1 MRTIIKEFSMT
12 INGNPVATKDK
23 LPVINPANEKIIAQV
38 PIASK
43 VDLDHAVEAAKKAFQ
58 KWTVLSV
65 DDREAKLIAF
75 ADAIYQHREELAE
88 LFTLE
93 MGRPIK
99 LALVE
104 IEGAVETCKAL
115 SKKDCHAKSLNK
127 KKITILKDIIL
138 HLVLQV

>member
-65 DDREAKLIAF
+65 DEREAKLVAF
-75 ADAIYQHREELAE
+75 ADAIYQHRKGLAE

-115 SKKDCHAKSLNK
+115 SKKRLPREIIEQKRESLY
-127 KKITILKDIIL
+127 
-138 HLVLQV
+138 